1 MPYCI
6 CVDKLVAEKIIVEL
20 RRLRLLDDEYR
31 IMRIGNE
38 VLVPVKIKELGEI
51 ELSIGRM
58 RIVECHPPRR
68 KKMEELKIPSLDIVG
83 DVVIV
88 RETVLK
94 QMKPEEVVSAIK
106 QIYPKVKAIWVK
118 EETSDTYRTP
128 VLKLLWGE
136 EIREVIA
143 KEYGIKLKVRL
154 GEVYF
159 NPRLCEE
166 HRRLS
171 QLVKNGEV
179 IVDAFSGIGGF
190 SLHIVSSKLCL
201 VIANDVNPS
210 AYELLLEN
218 IELNKKKLQ
227 GTIIPLNLDAK
238 ELTGVIR
245 RKSVDRLIADLPM
258 WSLDFVDIYE
268 ELLKPGGVLH
278 LYKVSRINE
287 EELRLELLDFFKTWK
302 IQECRLVMEYAPRV
316 GIYRCDL
323 VKP

>member
-6 CVDKLVAEKIIVEL
+6 CIDKLLAEKIIVEL
-20 RRLRLLDDEYR
+20 RRLRLLDDEHR

-51 ELSIGRM
+51 ELSIGRI
-58 RIVECHPPRR
+58 RIIECHPPRR
-68 KKMEELKIPSLDIVG
+68 KKLEELKIPSLDIVG

-94 QMKPEEVVSAIK
+94 QMKPEEVVSGIK

-136 EIREVIA
+136 ETREIIA

-166 HRRLS
+166 HHRLS
-171 QLVKNGEV
+171 QLVKTGEV

-190 SLHIVSSKLCL
+190 SLHIVSNKLCV

-218 IELNKKKLQ
+218 IELNKKNSK
-227 GTIIPLNLDAK
+227 A
-238 ELTGVIR
+238 
-245 RKSVDRLIADLPM
+245 
-258 WSLDFVDIYE
+258 
-268 ELLKPGGVLH
+268 LLYH
-278 LYKVSRINE
+278 
-287 EELRLELLDFFKTWK
+287 
-302 IQECRLVMEYAPRV
+302 
-316 GIYRCDL
+316 
-323 VKP
+323 